1 MKLGK
6 SRLFALAAA
15 HRASLL
21 AVPTV
26 LQAADTTSANS
37 AKLEEVVV
45 TARQRE
51 ESISD
56 VPASITAFTATDIQ
70 QAGIDRPQDF
80 IALTPG
86 VASVQ
91 TAEVG
96 DLQVSIRGI
105 NTGRDAET
113 NFALVI
119 DGVLQTNPTALNQQ
133 LESVTQIEILKGPQ
147 GAIYGRNAVAG
158 AIIVTTRKPGEEW
171 ETDLSAGYGSSNSF
185 NGSVWTGGPVADDVK
200 VSLNAYYNNTDG
212 QWSNAF
218 LNCDDCVDFMTEYG
232 FLGRALFKLGGGDM
246 DFKARWSKVDSGA
259 INFNA
264 SIALSQVSQF
274 AGPDFYQDPNNH
286 NFKYIN
292 NVKPEN
298 EQ

>member
-15 HRASLL
+15 HSASLL

-26 LQAADTTSANS
+26 LQAADTASANP

-51 ESISD
+51 ESIQD

-80 IALTPG
+80 VALTPG

-96 DLQVSIRGI
+96 DMQVSIRGI

-119 DGVLQTNPTALNQQ
+119 DGILQTNPTALN
-133 LESVTQIEILKGPQ
+133 
-147 GAIYGRNAVAG
+147 
-158 AIIVTTRKPGEEW
+158 
-171 ETDLSAGYGSSNSF
+171 
-185 NGSVWTGGPVADDVK
+185 
-200 VSLNAYYNNTDG
+200 
-212 QWSNAF
+212 
-218 LNCDDCVDFMTEYG
+218 
-232 FLGRALFKLGGGDM
+232 
-246 DFKARWSKVDSGA
+246 
-259 INFNA
+259 
-264 SIALSQVSQF
+264 
-274 AGPDFYQDPNNH
+274 
-286 NFKYIN
+286 
-292 NVKPEN
+292 
-298 EQ
+298 

>member
-15 HRASLL
+15 HSASLL

-37 AKLEEVVV
+37 TKLEEVVV

-91 TAEVG
+91 TA
-96 DLQVSIRGI
+96 
-105 NTGRDAET
+105 
-113 NFALVI
+113 
-119 DGVLQTNPTALNQQ
+119 
-133 LESVTQIEILKGPQ
+133 
-147 GAIYGRNAVAG
+147 
-158 AIIVTTRKPGEEW
+158 
-171 ETDLSAGYGSSNSF
+171 
-185 NGSVWTGGPVADDVK
+185 
-200 VSLNAYYNNTDG
+200 
-212 QWSNAF
+212 
-218 LNCDDCVDFMTEYG
+218 
-232 FLGRALFKLGGGDM
+232 
-246 DFKARWSKVDSGA
+246 
-259 INFNA
+259 
-264 SIALSQVSQF
+264 
-274 AGPDFYQDPNNH
+274 
-286 NFKYIN
+286 
-292 NVKPEN
+292 
-298 EQ
+298 